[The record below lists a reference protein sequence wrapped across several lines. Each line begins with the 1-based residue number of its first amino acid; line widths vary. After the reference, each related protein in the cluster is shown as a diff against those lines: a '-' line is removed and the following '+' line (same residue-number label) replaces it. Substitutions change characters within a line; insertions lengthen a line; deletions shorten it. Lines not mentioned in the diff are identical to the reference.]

1 VTLHEDATLAISAYV
16 PMDDHQR
23 AMREEFLA
31 LLAARDD
38 AIWRS
43 CAPDHLTVGALVL
56 DPARGAV
63 ALVLHGKVKRWL
75 QPGGH
80 CELTDPTLAAA
91 ALREATEETGIA
103 GLELVQGVL
112 DLDRHRAPCR
122 PGVVDHHLDVRH
134 LFLAPPDSVPVVSE
148 ESLDVRWFGL
158 DALPDDLEPSI
169 VRMIAAGRTRLA
181 SR

>member
-1 VTLHEDATLAISAYV
+1 MTLHADAARALTSYV
-16 PMDDHQR
+16 PPDDHQAELR
-23 AMREEFLA
+23 DEFLA

-56 DPARGAV
+56 DPARSAV

-80 CELTDPTLAAA
+80 CEPSDATLAAA

-103 GLELVQGVL
+103 GLELVPGVL
-112 DLDRHRAPCR
+112 DLDRHPAPCR

-134 LFLAPPDSVPVVSE
+134 VFLAPPDSVPVVSD
-148 ESLDVRWFGL
+148 ESLDVRWFGW
-158 DALPDDLEPSI
+158 DGLPDDIEPSI
-169 VRMIAAGRTRLA
+169 VRMIAAGRGRLGM
-181 SR
+181 